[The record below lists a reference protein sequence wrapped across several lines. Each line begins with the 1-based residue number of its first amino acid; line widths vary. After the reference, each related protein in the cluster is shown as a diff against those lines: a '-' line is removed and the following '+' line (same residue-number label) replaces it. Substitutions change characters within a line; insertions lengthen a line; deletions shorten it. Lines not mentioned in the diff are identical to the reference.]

1 MSKRTDYLKT
11 IEESRKKTM
20 DSISEK
26 TDAVDETIMDLE
38 KTVEEKTSK
47 PAKAA
52 KPAKEKPAEA
62 VEEEA
67 KQPVK
72 ISGALALEFK
82 PKESRSVH
90 KSILIPMS
98 LAEKLAE
105 LSKQSGASENEIIN
119 KILENAFK

>member
-1 MSKRTDYLKT
+1 MSKRADYLKT

-26 TDAVDETIMDLE
+26 TDAVDETINDLE

-47 PAKAA
+47 PAKAE
-52 KPAKEKPAEA
+52 KPAKEKSETAEG
-62 VEEEA
+62 EP

-72 ISGALALEFK
+72 LSGSLALEFK

-90 KSILIPMS
+90 KSILITMS

-119 KILENAFK
+119 KILENAFN

>member
-26 TDAVDETIMDLE
+26 TDAVDETINDLE

-47 PAKAA
+47 PAKTA
-52 KPAKEKPAEA
+52 KPAKEKPAA
-62 VEEEA
+62 TEEEP

-72 ISGALALEFK
+72 LNGSLTLEFK

-90 KSILIPMS
+90 KSILITSS

>member
-26 TDAVDETIMDLE
+26 TDAVDETINDLE

-47 PAKAA
+47 PAKTA
-52 KPAKEKPAEA
+52 KPAKEKPAA
-62 VEEEA
+62 TEEEP

-72 ISGALALEFK
+72 LNESLTLEFK

-90 KSILIPMS
+90 KSILITSS

>member
-1 MSKRTDYLKT
+1 MSKRADYLKT

-26 TDAVDETIMDLE
+26 TDAVDETINDLE

-47 PAKAA
+47 PAKTA
-52 KPAKEKPAEA
+52 KPAKEKPAA
-62 VEEEA
+62 TEEEP

-72 ISGALALEFK
+72 LNESLTLEFK

-90 KSILIPMS
+90 KSILITSS

>member
-1 MSKRTDYLKT
+1 MSKRMDYMKT

-26 TDAVDETIMDLE
+26 TDAVDETINDLE
-38 KTVEEKTSK
+38 KTAEEKTSK

-52 KPAKEKPAEA
+52 KPAKEKPAA
-62 VEEEA
+62 AEEP

-72 ISGALALEFK
+72 LNGSLTLEFK
-82 PKESRSVH
+82 PKEARSVH
-90 KSILIPMS
+90 KSILITTT
-98 LAEKLAE
+98 LAEKLSE

-119 KILENAFK
+119 KILKNALN

>member
-26 TDAVDETIMDLE
+26 TDAVDETINDLE

-52 KPAKEKPAEA
+52 KPAKEKPAA
-62 VEEEA
+62 TEEEP

-72 ISGALALEFK
+72 LNESLTLEFK

-90 KSILIPMS
+90 KSILITSS